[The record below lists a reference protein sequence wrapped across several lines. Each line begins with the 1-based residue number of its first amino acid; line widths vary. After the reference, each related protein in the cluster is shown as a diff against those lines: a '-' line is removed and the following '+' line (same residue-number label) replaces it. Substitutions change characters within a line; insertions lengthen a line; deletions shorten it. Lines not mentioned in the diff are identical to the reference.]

1 MYKLRAILCVDNKF
15 GIGKKNGLLFHL
27 PLDMKFFRETTSGHT
42 VAMGENT
49 LISFPNSKPLK
60 NRTNIVL
67 SGDATHNYN
76 GVINVHTMDEFKK
89 EINNHLENGDVYII
103 GGASIYNQMLPYYD
117 EIYLTKVN
125 EDGQAEVFFAN
136 VDENPSFE
144 LIKTSETFEDNGHEI
159 KFCTYLNHNKL
170 PL

>member
-1 MYKLRAILCVDNKF
+1 MFKLRAILCCDNKF
-15 GIGKKNGLLFHL
+15 GIGKKNDLLFHL

-67 SGDATHNYN
+67 SGDTTHNYE
-76 GVINVHTMDEFKK
+76 GVINVHTMEDFKK
-89 EINNHLENGDVYII
+89 AINESLQDGDVYII

-125 EDGQAEVFFAN
+125 EDGQAEVFFTN
-136 VDENPSFE
+136 VDENSSFE
-144 LIKTSETFEDNGHEI
+144 LIKTSETFKDNGHEI
-159 KFCTYLNHNKL
+159 TFCTYLNHNKL